1 MDRKQNKWAN
11 ADNYGKKKM
20 AGELTVRDVVD
31 NVLRV
36 PAFGFQGY
44 NPKATVKDMLPIE
57 AHKQQKSKRKMF
69 AEQASDIN
77 SFVPG
82 SPKYQTEID
91 WSK

>member
-36 PAFGFQGY
+36 PAFGF
-44 NPKATVKDMLPIE
+44 
-57 AHKQQKSKRKMF
+57 
-69 AEQASDIN
+69 
-77 SFVPG
+77 
-82 SPKYQTEID
+82 
-91 WSK
+91 